1 MNITITSADKGDYTL
16 ITSVGVLESR
26 EDLFRHAEL
35 VYQEI
40 SKYGKHKILI
50 DDTETR
56 LPLNRLYY
64 YDQKHFFSEGLPP
77 EIRVFKIA
85 VVISPEFKEIGEF
98 WETVAV
104 NRGFEYHSFI
114 SMEEAQS
121 WLIQ

>member
-40 SKYGKHKILI
+40 SKYSKHKILI

-64 YDQKHFFSEGLPP
+64 YDQIHFFSEGLPP
-77 EIRVFKIA
+77 EVRVFKIA